1 MFKKSRLHNLL
12 EAKIKKLLA
21 FLLVITFSDVSAQTL
36 PEVNS
41 FSQQQIFSNWV
52 QNRCIGKIA
61 DGESL
66 KSDAKV
72 SASAWLEAS
81 NVSAELF
88 EEADKA
94 IDNQLKEK
102 IGGSLPGEY
111 QVLKCTLIANSEVIN
126 KIYGKGT
133 K

>member
-1 MFKKSRLHNLL
+1 MKSRLHNIL

-21 FLLVITFSDVSAQTL
+21 FLLLITFSDVSAQTL
-36 PEVNS
+36 PKVNS

-61 DGESL
+61 DNEPL
-66 KSDAKV
+66 KNDAKV

-88 EEADKA
+88 EEADKT

-102 IGGSLPGEY
+102 NGGSLPGEY
-111 QVLKCTLIANSEVIN
+111 QILKCTLIANSEAIN
-126 KIYGKGT
+126 KIYGKST

>member
-1 MFKKSRLHNLL
+1 MEPKMKT
-12 EAKIKKLLA
+12 LLA
-21 FLLVITFSDVSAQTL
+21 VLLVMTSSIVCSQTL
-36 PEVNS
+36 PKVNG

-66 KSDAKV
+66 KNDAKA
-72 SASAWLEAS
+72 SASAWFEAS

>member
-1 MFKKSRLHNLL
+1 MKT
-12 EAKIKKLLA
+12 LLA
-21 FLLVITFSDVSAQTL
+21 FLLVITFFDVSAQTL

-88 EEADKA
+88 EEADKT

-133 K
+133 R

>member
-1 MFKKSRLHNLL
+1 MKSRLHNIL
-12 EAKIKKLLA
+12 EAKIKKLSA
-21 FLLVITFSDVSAQTL
+21 FLLVIPFSDVSAQTL

-81 NVSAELF
+81 NVSVELF
-88 EEADKA
+88 EEADKT

-111 QVLKCTLIANSEVIN
+111 HVLKCTLIANSEVIN

-133 K
+133 R

>member
-21 FLLVITFSDVSAQTL
+21 FLLVITFFDVSAQTL

-52 QNRCIGKIA
+52 QNRCIGKIT

-88 EEADKA
+88 EEADKT

-133 K
+133 R

>member
-1 MFKKSRLHNLL
+1 MFKKSRLHNIL

-21 FLLVITFSDVSAQTL
+21 FLLVITFSNVSAQTL

-41 FSQQQIFSNWV
+41 FSQQQMFSNWA

-61 DGESL
+61 DSESL
-66 KSDAKV
+66 KNDAKV

-81 NVSAELF
+81 NVPAEFF

-94 IDNQLKEK
+94 IDNQLQEK

-111 QVLKCTLIANSEVIN
+111 QILKCTLIANSEAIH

>member
-1 MFKKSRLHNLL
+1 M
-12 EAKIKKLLA
+12 EAKIKTLLA
-21 FLLVITFSDVSAQTL
+21 FLLVITSSVVYAQMLRELNT
-36 PEVNS
+36 
-41 FSQQQIFSNWV
+41 FSQEQIFSNWV
-52 QNRCIGKIA
+52 QNHCIGKIA

-88 EEADKA
+88 EEADKT

-102 IGGSLPGEY
+102 IGGSLPGQY
-111 QVLKCTLIANSEVIN
+111 QVLKCTLIANSEAIN
-126 KIYGKGT
+126 NIYGKDT
-133 K
+133 R

>member
-1 MFKKSRLHNLL
+1 MKT
-12 EAKIKKLLA
+12 LLA
-21 FLLVITFSDVSAQTL
+21 FLLVITSSVVYAQML
-36 PEVNS
+36 RELNS
-41 FSQQQIFSNWV
+41 FSQEQIFSNWV

-66 KSDAKV
+66 KNDAKA
-72 SASAWLEAS
+72 SASAWFEAS

-111 QVLKCTLIANSEVIN
+111 KVLKCTLIANSEAIN

>member
-1 MFKKSRLHNLL
+1 MKILL
-12 EAKIKKLLA
+12 T
-21 FLLVITFSDVSAQTL
+21 FLLVITSSVVCAQTL

-61 DGESL
+61 DSESL
-66 KSDAKV
+66 KNDAKV

-81 NVSAELF
+81 NLSAELF
-88 EEADKA
+88 EEAEKN
-94 IDNQLKEK
+94 IDNQLVER

-111 QVLKCTLIANSEVIN
+111 QVLKCTLIANSNAIN
-126 KIYGKGT
+126 KIYDKGI

>member
-1 MFKKSRLHNLL
+1 M
-12 EAKIKKLLA
+12 KKLLA
-21 FLLVITFSDVSAQTL
+21 FLLITASCVVYAKTL

-52 QNRCIGKIA
+52 QNYCIGKIA

-88 EEADKA
+88 EEADKT

-133 K
+133 R

>member
-1 MFKKSRLHNLL
+1 M
-12 EAKIKKLLA
+12 KKLLA
-21 FLLVITFSDVSAQTL
+21 FLLITASYVVYAKTL

-41 FSQQQIFSNWV
+41 FSQQQVFSNWV

-61 DGESL
+61 DGKSL

-88 EEADKA
+88 EEADKT

-133 K
+133 R

>member
-1 MFKKSRLHNLL
+1 MKT
-12 EAKIKKLLA
+12 LLA
-21 FLLVITFSDVSAQTL
+21 VLLVMTSSIVCSQTL
-36 PEVNS
+36 PKVNS

-52 QNRCIGKIA
+52 QNYCIGKIA

-88 EEADKA
+88 EGADKT

>member
-1 MFKKSRLHNLL
+1 MEPKMKT
-12 EAKIKKLLA
+12 LLA
-21 FLLVITFSDVSAQTL
+21 VLLVMTSSIVCSQTL
-36 PEVNS
+36 PKVNS
-41 FSQQQIFSNWV
+41 FSQQEIFSNWV

-66 KSDAKV
+66 KNDAKA
-72 SASAWLEAS
+72 SASAWFEAS

-111 QVLKCTLIANSEVIN
+111 QVLKCTLIANGEAIN
-126 KIYGKGT
+126 NIYGKGT
-133 K
+133 R

>member
-1 MFKKSRLHNLL
+1 MKT
-12 EAKIKKLLA
+12 LLA
-21 FLLVITFSDVSAQTL
+21 FLLVMVMVMTSSVVCPQTL
-36 PEVNS
+36 PKVNS
-41 FSQQQIFSNWV
+41 FSQQQMFSNWV

-61 DGESL
+61 DSESL
-66 KSDAKV
+66 KNDAKV

-81 NVSAELF
+81 NMPAKLF

-94 IDNQLKEK
+94 IDNELQEK

-111 QVLKCTLIANSEVIN
+111 QVLKCTLIANSEAIN

>member
-1 MFKKSRLHNLL
+1 MKT
-12 EAKIKKLLA
+12 LLA
-21 FLLVITFSDVSAQTL
+21 FLLVMTSSVVCAQTL

-41 FSQQQIFSNWV
+41 FSQQQMFSNWV

-61 DGESL
+61 DSESL
-66 KSDAKV
+66 KNDAKV

-81 NVSAELF
+81 NVPAELF
-88 EEADKA
+88 EEADKT
-94 IDNQLKEK
+94 IDHQLQEK

-111 QVLKCTLIANSEVIN
+111 QVLKCTLIANSEAIN
-126 KIYGKGT
+126 NIYGKGT

>member
-1 MFKKSRLHNLL
+1 MLHCAIEL
-12 EAKIKKLLA
+12 KMKKLLA
-21 FLLVITFSDVSAQTL
+21 FLLITASCVVYAKTL

-66 KSDAKV
+66 KNDAKA
-72 SASAWLEAS
+72 SASAWFEAS